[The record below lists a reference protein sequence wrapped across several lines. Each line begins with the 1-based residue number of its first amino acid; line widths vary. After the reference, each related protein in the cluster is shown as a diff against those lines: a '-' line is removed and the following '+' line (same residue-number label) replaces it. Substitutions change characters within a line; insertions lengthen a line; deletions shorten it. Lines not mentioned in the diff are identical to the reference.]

1 MWRMGFTMST
11 IRRMFTTLKMG
22 IVGAWKHRSM
32 GLASIISIIATL
44 IILGVVL
51 IITITANSLAKD
63 IQGKVDE
70 VEIFI
75 KSDASQTDVD
85 RLKSTIEKTSKA
97 KTLEYR
103 SSEDALKIMKKSWGE
118 NADILDGVT
127 VLPASYFV
135 RLNNIEDAETFV
147 KEIKMDK
154 AVDDVRYFQD
164 VVNKVSKISRF
175 IQTGGVGLTILLVI
189 ISIFIISNTVKL
201 TVFARSKEISVMKYI
216 GATNH
221 MIRAPFMIEGLIFG
235 FIGSIASFFIV
246 IKAYE
251 FIFKRYSGSLYNVL
265 SSYLINPQIIKNDM
279 MIIFLS
285 LGIGIGIIGSVF
297 SMRKHL
303 KV

>member
-1 MWRMGFTMST
+1 MWRMGFTMSI

-85 RLKSTIEKTSKA
+85 RLKSTIEKTGKA